1 MYIWHIMKFKDVIGQ
16 NEVKEKLIK
25 AFKEERVP
33 HTQLFTGKEGTGALP
48 LAIAFSQFI
57 NCENRSENDSC
68 GECPSCKKYEKFA
81 HPDLHFIFPSNKP
94 EGFKENPA
102 SELFM
107 KQWIEYLQ
115 KVDGYALQNE
125 WYSYL
130 NIGKKQGSIYAR
142 DANNLIRILGL
153 KAYEAKYKVVI
164 IWMAERMDATP
175 ANKLLKTLE
184 EPPENTIIFL
194 ISERYELLLPT
205 VRSRAQLV
213 KVPKIKDEELKKA
226 IIEKFPDFAD
236 SKEEYLET
244 IIKNA
249 NGSWNKALELVS
261 EEYSTEENFSDF
273 REWLLLCYRYDYP
286 KIFEFAQKMSLKGRE
301 KQKSFLQYGL
311 DVVSSSLKINNG
323 NKNLISGT
331 NDEKTFLIKFA
342 PFINEINQLEF
353 YNALNEAVYHI
364 ERNAHAGI
372 LFGDLSLTLVELLYK
387 GRKKTS
393 KA

>member
-261 EEYSTEENFSDF
+261 EEDSTEENFSDF

>member
-1 MYIWHIMKFKDVIGQ
+1 MYIWHIMRFKDVIGQ

-25 AFKEERVP
+25 AFKEGRVP
-33 HTQLFTGKEGTGALP
+33 HTQLFVSKEGTGALP

-102 SELFM
+102 SELFI

-115 KVDGYALQNE
+115 KVNGYALQNE

-194 ISERYELLLPT
+194 ISERFELLLPT
-205 VRSRAQLV
+205 VRSRAQLI

-226 IIEKFPDFAD
+226 IIDEYPEVAGAG
-236 SKEEYLET
+236 EEYLES
-244 IIKNA
+244 IIKNS
-249 NGSWNKALELVS
+249 NGSWNKVLELIN
-261 EEYSTEENFSDF
+261 EDNNAEENFSDF
-273 REWLLLCYRYDYP
+273 REWLLLCYKYDYP

-311 DVVSSSLKINNG
+311 NVVSSSLKINNN
-323 NKNLISGT
+323 NKSLISGT

-342 PFINEINQLEF
+342 PFINELNQLEF

-372 LFGDLSLTLVELLYK
+372 LFGDLSLTLVQLLYK

>member
-226 IIEKFPDFAD
+226 IIEKFPDIAD

-261 EEYSTEENFSDF
+261 EEDSTEENFSDF